1 MKKMCLLILAVMV
14 LSGCIPHTELDRLA
28 IAEAV
33 GVDHETGI
41 YTVTVQYFNTD
52 SSGGVTAVDS
62 TAPNATVAEGK
73 GRTIES
79 ALEALSYKTGR
90 SITIGA
96 AAVMVFG
103 ENALF
108 ALEDALRLAES
119 HYSGNLRADI
129 AAARG
134 KASDVV
140 NVRFKEGNASV
151 EKLEDMLQNAE
162 DLGLTRRVKMYE
174 VSEKLCGETKSVVLP
189 LFQAYSGGSEL
200 TEDGSGVIIAGGA
213 LCKDGKFA
221 GELTVRGMSG
231 LAMLDPAPESR
242 RNCEMTL
249 SYMGGDTR
257 VMLYKVKPHITP
269 RYDGKRL
276 GFDINI
282 TADCK
287 IVSTS
292 IGDPYDRREELERIC
307 ADEAVSRVS
316 ELISRTF
323 MDNGADVSGLGY
335 VIRAFSPELRNA
347 VVSGYRGDLMA
358 AEYNVT
364 ADVRMERYGVVR

>member
-1 MKKMCLLILAVMV
+1 MKKVFALILAVMM
-14 LSGCIPHTELDRLA
+14 LSGCVPHTELDRLA

-33 GVDHETGI
+33 GLDFENGI
-41 YTVTVQYFNTD
+41 YTVTLQYFNTD

-73 GRTIES
+73 GKTIES

-96 AAVMVFG
+96 ATVMVFG
-103 ENALF
+103 ESALF
-108 ALEDALRLAES
+108 SLEDALRLAAS

-134 KASDVV
+134 KASDVM

-151 EKLEDMLQNAE
+151 EKLEDMLCNAE
-162 DLGLTRRVKMYE
+162 ELGLTRRIKMYE

-213 LCKDGKFA
+213 LFTGGEFA
-221 GELTVRGMSG
+221 RELSVREMSG
-231 LAMLDPAPESR
+231 LAMLDPAPESI

-249 SYMGGDTR
+249 SYMGEDTR

-269 RYDGKRL
+269 RFEGGKL
-276 GFDINI
+276 AADIEI

-292 IGDPYDRREELERIC
+292 ISDPYEHREGIERVC
-307 ADEAVSRVS
+307 AEEAVSRVS
-316 ELISRTF
+316 ELVSRTF
-323 MDNGADVSGLGY
+323 AGNGADISGLGY
-335 VIRAFSPELRNA
+335 VINAHSPALWSA
-347 VVSGYRGDLMA
+347 VVSDCRSALKA

-364 ADVRMERYGVVR
+364 ADIRMERYGVVR

>member
-1 MKKMCLLILAVMV
+1 MKKFFVLIAAVMM
-14 LSGCIPHTELDRLA
+14 LSGCIPHIELDRLA

-33 GVDHETGI
+33 GVDFENGLFTL
-41 YTVTVQYFNTD
+41 TVQYFNTE

-73 GRTIES
+73 GKTIES
-79 ALEALSYKTGR
+79 ALEVLSYKTGR

-96 AAVMVFG
+96 ASVMVFG

-108 ALEDALRLAES
+108 SLEDALRLAAS

-134 KASDVV
+134 KASDVM

-151 EKLEDMLQNAE
+151 EKLEDMLRNAE
-162 DLGLTRRVKMYE
+162 ELGLTRRIKMFE

-189 LFQAYSGGSEL
+189 LVQAYSGSEL

-213 LCKDGKFA
+213 FCTDGKFA
-221 GELTVRGMSG
+221 GELSVREMSG
-231 LAMLDPAPESR
+231 LAMLDPAPESMG
-242 RNCEMTL
+242 NCEMPL
-249 SYMGGDTR
+249 LYMGGDTR
-257 VMLYKVKPHITP
+257 VMLYNVKPHIVP
-269 RYDGKRL
+269 RYDGGKL
-276 GFDINI
+276 VFDINI
-282 TADCK
+282 TADSK

-292 IGDPYDRREELERIC
+292 IDDPYRHQEGLERVC
-307 ADEAVSRVS
+307 ADEVTARVS
-316 ELISRTF
+316 ELIARTVTGK
-323 MDNGADVSGLGY
+323 GADVAGLGY
-335 VIRAFSPELRNA
+335 VIRSHFPEIRNDTA
-347 VVSGYRGDLMA
+347 DEYRNVVRT

>member
-1 MKKMCLLILAVMV
+1 MKKILAVILVVVM
-14 LSGCIPHTELDRLA
+14 LSGCVPHTELERLA

-33 GVDHETGI
+33 GVDFENGI

-62 TAPNATVAEGK
+62 TAPNATVAEGR
-73 GRTIES
+73 GSTIES

-103 ENALF
+103 ESALF
-108 ALEDALRLAES
+108 ALEDALRLAAS
-119 HYSGNLRADI
+119 HYSGNLRAEI

-134 KASDVV
+134 KASDVMK
-140 NVRFKEGNASV
+140 VRFKEGNASV
-151 EKLEDMLQNAE
+151 EKLEDMLRNAE
-162 DLGLTRRVKMYE
+162 ELGLTRRITMYE

-189 LFQAYSGGSEL
+189 LFQAYGGSEL

-213 LCKDGKFA
+213 LCTGGKFTD
-221 GELTVRGMSG
+221 ELTVREMSG
-231 LAMLDPAPESR
+231 LAMLDPAPESI

-269 RYDGKRL
+269 RYDGGKL
-276 GFDINI
+276 SIDINI

-287 IVSTS
+287 IVSTNIS
-292 IGDPYDRREELERIC
+292 EPYEQSEGIESIC
-307 ADEAVSRVS
+307 ADEVCSRS
-316 ELISRTF
+316 IGLISRTF
-323 MDNGADVSGLGY
+323 TDNGADVSGLGY
-335 VIRAFSPELRNA
+335 AIRAHSPELWSA
-347 VVSGYRGDLMA
+347 VANRYRDILRS
-358 AEYNVT
+358 AEYNIT
-364 ADVRMERYGVVR
+364 ADIRMERYGVVR